1 MIESSTMLET
11 IDPSQRRSILLFAAL
26 GMVSGALSYLAGKYA
41 SPDVLRFSL
50 FFGWG
55 YGGGGPAP
63 ILPGVIFGLLV
74 AACCHRFGGK
84 HPALLIVAVLL
95 TTAAW
100 ILAWDATVEVDG
112 YLEHLG
118 EPSAMGV
125 LTSSAF
131 RGTASFAVGGLV
143 GGLGTCLAVATANAR
158 FRRLEHWLLTLA
170 VATFFGAIEQVYDLL
185 GEAGLLALF
194 VAWQAAV
201 IASIARALVLQG
213 GKGAVG

>member
-1 MIESSTMLET
+1 MPEA
-11 IDPSQRRSILLFAAL
+11 IDPSQRRLVLLFAVL

-63 ILPGVIFGLLV
+63 ILPGIIFGLLV
-74 AACCHRFGGK
+74 AACSHRFGAK
-84 HPALLIVAVLL
+84 HPALLVVAVLL

-100 ILAWDATVEVDG
+100 ILAWDVTVQVDG
-112 YLEHLG
+112 YLEHLRDT
-118 EPSAMGV
+118 SAAG
-125 LTSSAF
+125 LPTSSAF
-131 RGTASFAVGGLV
+131 RGTVSFTVGGLV
-143 GGLGTCLAVATANAR
+143 GGLGTCPIANAR
-158 FRRLEHWLLTLA
+158 FRRLEGWLLTLV

-185 GEAGLLALF
+185 GEVGLLALF

-201 IASIARALVLQG
+201 IASIARALVFQE
-213 GKGAVG
+213 GKSG